1 MTQKHLLQSR
11 NKNAP
16 LMKHHPITKHNLVK
30 MPIFVFKL
38 KNVHVVDFNT
48 FKYLVVYDGQVIG
61 FIVVVTQRD

>member
-1 MTQKHLLQSR
+1 
-11 NKNAP
+11 
-16 LMKHHPITKHNLVK
+16 MKHHPITKHNLVK